1 MSSWDNGM
9 SLIKA
14 RRLSMLQFLTGVAAK
29 LEKDA
34 NVQVASIAIFGA
46 VCIVGIVTF
55 YLRIAPHVT
64 Q

>member
-9 SLIKA
+9 SLDKA
-14 RRLSMLQFLTGVAAK
+14 RRLSMLQFLTDVAAR

-34 NVQVASIAIFGA
+34 DVQVASIATFGA
-46 VCIVGIVTF
+46 ICIVGIVSF
-55 YLRIAPHVT
+55 YLRIAPHVF